1 MVKDERMRENSL
13 LIEERQRAEGFYGI
27 VTPDSDARDR

>member
-13 LIEERQRAEGFYGI
+13 LIEERQRAEGFYKI